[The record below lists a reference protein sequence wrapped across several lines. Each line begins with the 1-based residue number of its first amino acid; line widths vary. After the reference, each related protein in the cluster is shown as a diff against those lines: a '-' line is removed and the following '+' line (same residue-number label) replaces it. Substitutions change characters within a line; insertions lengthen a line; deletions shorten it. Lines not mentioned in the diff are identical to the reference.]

1 VLPEAPFEKLE
12 VEQDHHV
19 AELARERVD
28 ERAAGVAAR
37 LREEA
42 ADRAFDA
49 RSVAPDDRLE
59 LAGVLRERLGDRGR
73 IEQEVRAPLA
83 DREQAFGVH
92 AELIG
97 PPGRRFE
104 CACPLPT
111 FRAVLL
117 RLEGV
122 GKGFGG
128 RRLFGDVD
136 LAIAP
141 GDRIGLVGPNGAGK
155 TTLLR
160 IASGDDPADEGRV
173 IVARER
179 RVALLRQEID
189 PHVGRSAREEAGLA
203 FADLS
208 ALENELRELETRIAG
223 AGGEVPAALA
233 ERYDRAHEIFERRGG
248 FEREARIARTL
259 EGLGFDAARR
269 ETPLAT
275 LSGGWRMRV
284 ELAKLL
290 LADPDV
296 LLLDEPTNHLDLPS
310 IQWFE
315 ETIQGFRGAL
325 VVVSHDRAFLER
337 HVNRVAELTPF
348 TFTVFEGNWAYY
360 LAERELRRE
369 QLLARQR
376 AEGRRVAEIERF
388 IERFRYKS
396 SKARQVQSRVKA
408 LAKREKIDALPETA
422 RKMRLK
428 VPAAARAG
436 AVVLRLSDVHKAYG
450 ENKVYEG
457 IDVEIQRGER
467 VALVGPNGAGKS
479 TLLRILAGVLA
490 PDRGTRELGHKAEV
504 AFYAQHQLEA
514 LDPRRTVLEEL
525 GTVATLDDHAR
536 LRGHLGAFLFS
547 GDDVEKKI
555 SVLSGG
561 EKARV
566 ALAKMLLRPSNVL
579 VLDEPTNHLD
589 VDACE
594 VLEGALA
601 DYTGTLAFISHDRR
615 FIDALATRV
624 LEITPGRLR
633 EFLGNYADYRT
644 KVAAEAARAAVKAP
658 AAPRPASLA
667 PAASSAAPAPQAAA
681 ASREDRDRARE
692 RKKAREKL
700 EKKLAGVEAEILEKE
715 KAVEALAWQLGDP
728 NVFRDPDRIRA
739 LESERETA
747 QTEIAAGYREWERIA
762 AELEALSD
770 LA

>member
-1 VLPEAPFEKLE
+1 M
-12 VEQDHHV
+12 
-19 AELARERVD
+19 
-28 ERAAGVAAR
+28 
-37 LREEA
+37 
-42 ADRAFDA
+42 
-49 RSVAPDDRLE
+49 
-59 LAGVLRERLGDRGR
+59 
-73 IEQEVRAPLA
+73 
-83 DREQAFGVH
+83 
-92 AELIG
+92 
-97 PPGRRFE
+97 
-104 CACPLPT
+104 
-111 FRAVLL
+111 LL
-117 RLEGV
+117 RLENV
-122 GKGFGG
+122 GKGYGG
-128 RRLFGDVD
+128 RRLFGAVD
-136 LAIAP
+136 LAIGA

-160 IASGDDPADEGRV
+160 IAAGDDPADEGRV
-173 IVARER
+173 IVARDR
-179 RVALLRQEID
+179 GVAMLRQEID
-189 PHVGRSAREEAGLA
+189 PHVGRSAREEAGLV
-203 FADLS
+203 FADLA
-208 ALENELRELETRIAG
+208 ALEAELRELELRIAG

-233 ERYDRAHEIFERRGG
+233 ERYDHTREVFTRRGG
-248 FEREARIARTL
+248 FEREARVARML
-259 EGLGFDAARR
+259 EGLGFDGERR
-269 ETPLAT
+269 DKPLST

-290 LADPDV
+290 LAEPDV

-315 ETIQGFRGAL
+315 ETLATFRGAL

-348 TFTVFEGNWAYY
+348 TFTVFEGGWAYY

-369 QLLARQR
+369 QLLARQQ
-376 AEGRRVAEIERF
+376 AEGRRVAEVERF

-396 SKARQVQSRVKA
+396 SKARQVQSRIKA
-408 LAKREKIDALPETA
+408 LEKRERVEVLPETA

-428 VPAAARAG
+428 VPPAARAG
-436 AVVLRLSDVHKAYG
+436 AVVLRLADVHKAFG
-450 ENKVYEG
+450 ETRVYEG
-457 IDVEIQRGER
+457 IDLAIERGER

-514 LDPRRTVLEEL
+514 LDPKRTLLEEL

-547 GDDVEKKI
+547 GDDVDKKVG
-555 SVLSGG
+555 VLSGG

-601 DYTGTLAFISHDRR
+601 DYTGTLVFISHDRR

-633 EFLGNYADYRT
+633 EFIGNYADYRA
-644 KVAAEAARAAVKAP
+644 KLAAEAARAAAPPTAPRSAPLAKP
-658 AAPRPASLA
+658 AAQAA
-667 PAASSAAPAPQAAA
+667 PAASATAPI
-681 ASREDRDRARE
+681 SREDRDRARE
-692 RKKAREKL
+692 RKKAREKV
-700 EKKLAGVEAEILEKE
+700 EKKLAGVEAQILERE

-728 NVFRDPDRIRA
+728 TVFRDPDRIRA
-739 LESERETA
+739 LEAERDGIRA
-747 QTEIAAGYREWERIA
+747 EIAAAYREWERLA
-762 AELEALSD
+762 AEIEALSD
-770 LA
+770 VA

>member
-1 VLPEAPFEKLE
+1 VLPEPPFEELE
-12 VEQDHHV
+12 VEQHEHV
-19 AELARERVD
+19 AELPGERVH
-28 ERAAGVAAR
+28 EGAAGVAAR
-37 LREEA
+37 LGQEA
-42 ADRAFDA
+42 ADRALDA
-49 RSVAPDDRLE
+49 GAVAAHDRLE
-59 LAGVLRERLGDRGR
+59 LARVLGERLGDRRGV
-73 IEQEVRAPLA
+73 EEEMGTALA
-83 DREQAFGVH
+83 HGEQALGVH
-92 AELIG
+92 GLLIVR
-97 PPGRRFE
+97 PNPSFE
-104 CACPLPT
+104 CAGRVPT

-117 RLEGV
+117 RLENV

-128 RRLFGDVD
+128 RRLFGEVD
-136 LAIAP
+136 LAIGA

-173 IVARER
+173 VVARER

-189 PHVGRSAREEAGLA
+189 PHLGRSAREEAGEAL
-203 FADLS
+203 ADLA
-208 ALENELRELETRIAG
+208 ALEGELRDLETRIAG

-233 ERYDRAHEIFERRGG
+233 ERYDRAREVFARRGG
-248 FEREARIARTL
+248 FEREARVARML
-259 EGLGFDAARR
+259 EGLGFDAERR
-269 ETPLAT
+269 EKPLST

-290 LADPDV
+290 LAEPDV

-315 ETIQGFRGAL
+315 ETLATFRGAL

-337 HVNRVAELTPF
+337 HVNRVAELTPY
-348 TFTVFEGNWAYY
+348 TFTVFEGDWAYY

-369 QLLARQR
+369 QILARQR
-376 AEGRRVAEIERF
+376 AEGRRVAEVERF

-408 LAKREKIDALPETA
+408 LAKMERVEAVPETA

-428 VPAAARAG
+428 VPPAERAG
-436 AVVLRLSDVHKAYG
+436 AVVLRLHGVHKAFG
-450 ENKVYEG
+450 ATRVYEG
-457 IDVEIQRGER
+457 LDLEIQRGER

-490 PDRGTRELGHKAEV
+490 PDAGTRELGHKAEV

-514 LDPRRTVLEEL
+514 LDPRRTLLEEL
-525 GTVATLDDHAR
+525 GTVAKLDDHAR

-547 GDDVEKKI
+547 GDDVEKKV

-579 VLDEPTNHLD
+579 ILDEPTNHLD

-594 VLEGALA
+594 VLEGALG
-601 DYTGTLAFISHDRR
+601 DYTGTLVFISHDRR
-615 FIDALATRV
+615 FIDSLATRV
-624 LEITPGRLR
+624 LEVTPGRLR
-633 EFLGNYADYRT
+633 EFLGNYADYRA
-644 KVAAEAARAAVKAP
+644 KLAAEATKAAAPSPAPAPRALAP
-658 AAPRPASLA
+658 AAPAAAAA
-667 PAASSAAPAPQAAA
+667 PSAAPA
-681 ASREDRDRARE
+681 SREERDRARE
-692 RKKAREKL
+692 RKKAREKV
-700 EKKLAGVEAEILEKE
+700 EKKLAGVETQILEKE
-715 KAVEALAWQLGDP
+715 KALEALAWQLGDP
-728 NVFRDPDRIRA
+728 NVFREPDRIRA
-739 LESERETA
+739 LEAERETI
-747 QTEIAAGYREWERIA
+747 QVEIAAGYREWERLA
-762 AELEALSD
+762 AEIEALAD

>member
-1 VLPEAPFEKLE
+1 
-12 VEQDHHV
+12 
-19 AELARERVD
+19 
-28 ERAAGVAAR
+28 
-37 LREEA
+37 
-42 ADRAFDA
+42 
-49 RSVAPDDRLE
+49 
-59 LAGVLRERLGDRGR
+59 
-73 IEQEVRAPLA
+73 
-83 DREQAFGVH
+83 
-92 AELIG
+92 
-97 PPGRRFE
+97 
-104 CACPLPT
+104 
-111 FRAVLL
+111 VLL
-117 RLEGV
+117 RLENV

-128 RRLFGDVD
+128 RRLFGAVD
-136 LAIAP
+136 LAIGA

-173 IVARER
+173 IVARDR
-179 RVALLRQEID
+179 RVAILRQEID
-189 PHVGRSAREEAGLA
+189 PHLGRSAREEAGEAL
-203 FADLS
+203 ADLA
-208 ALENELRELETRIAG
+208 ALETELRELEARIAG
-223 AGGEVPAALA
+223 AGGEVPPALA
-233 ERYDRAHEIFERRGG
+233 ERYDRAREIFTRRGG
-248 FEREARIARTL
+248 FEREARVARML
-259 EGLGFDAARR
+259 EGLGFDAERR
-269 ETPLAT
+269 EKPLST

-290 LADPDV
+290 LAEPDV

-315 ETIQGFRGAL
+315 ETLATFRGAL

-348 TFTVFEGNWAYY
+348 TFTVFEGGWAYY

-396 SKARQVQSRVKA
+396 SKARQVQSRIKA
-408 LAKREKIDALPETA
+408 LAKRERIEAAPETA

-428 VPAAARAG
+428 VPPAERAG
-436 AVVLRLSDVHKAYG
+436 AVVLRLSGVHKAYG
-450 ENKVYEG
+450 ETRVYEG
-457 IDVEIQRGER
+457 IDLAVERGER

-514 LDPRRTVLEEL
+514 LDPKRTLLEEL

-547 GDDVEKKI
+547 GDDVEKKVG
-555 SVLSGG
+555 VLSGG

-601 DYTGTLAFISHDRR
+601 DYTGTLVFISHDRR

-633 EFLGNYADYRT
+633 EFLGNYADYRA
-644 KVAAEAARAAVKAP
+644 KIAAEEARSAAPPSRSAPLAKPAAPSGGAP
-658 AAPRPASLA
+658 AA
-667 PAASSAAPAPQAAA
+667 AAPA
-681 ASREDRDRARE
+681 SREERDRTRE
-692 RKKAREKL
+692 RKKARDKV
-700 EKKLAGVEAEILEKE
+700 EKKLAAVETQILEKE
-715 KAVEALAWQLGDP
+715 KALEALAWQLGDP

-739 LESERETA
+739 LDGERATTQA
-747 QTEIAAGYREWERIA
+747 EIAAGYREWERLA
-762 AELEALSD
+762 AEIEALSD